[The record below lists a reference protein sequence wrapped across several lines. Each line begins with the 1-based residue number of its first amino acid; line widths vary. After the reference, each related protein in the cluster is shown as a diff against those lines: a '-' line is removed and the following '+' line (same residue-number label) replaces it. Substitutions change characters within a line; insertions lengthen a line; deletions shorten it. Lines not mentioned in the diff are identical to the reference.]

1 VTHIQIANPRER
13 RRFRLVVAAILL
25 GTARGPEVGRELSL
39 YQLLAYVL
47 LIMSGALSLRVFTSM
62 LRAE

>member
-1 VTHIQIANPRER
+1 M
-13 RRFRLVVAAILL
+13 
-25 GTARGPEVGRELSL
+25 GTARGPEVARELSL

-47 LIMSGALSLRVFTSM
+47 LIISGALSLRVLTSM